1 MESLRDLIPSF
12 MAKRAIKQKNVDK
25 LINMIKAATE
35 AERRGVKLSPS
46 YAMELNN
53 LLGVIKV
60 GQGVGAA
67 AGTMD

>member
-1 MESLRDLIPSF
+1 
-12 MAKRAIKQKNVDK
+12 MAKRNIKQKNVDK

-67 AGTMD
+67 SGTMD